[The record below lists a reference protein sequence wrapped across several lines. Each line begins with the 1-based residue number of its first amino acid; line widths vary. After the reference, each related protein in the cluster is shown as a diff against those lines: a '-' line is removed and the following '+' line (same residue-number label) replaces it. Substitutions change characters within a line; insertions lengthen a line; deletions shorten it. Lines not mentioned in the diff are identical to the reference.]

1 MLYSTINFTD
11 TFLSNINNFTNIES
25 DSEKIYESQILVDEK
40 RELII
45 LYAKK
50 TFLSIV
56 NLDAT
61 EFNGQLIFLESASHF
76 NLSLSEISKG

>member
-1 MLYSTINFTD
+1 M
-11 TFLSNINNFTNIES
+11 
-25 DSEKIYESQILVDEK
+25 K
-40 RELII
+40 RENKLS
-45 LYAKK
+45 YMQKK

>member
-11 TFLSNINNFTNIES
+11 TLLSNINNFTNIES